1 METGFQKLEMGFQKL
16 ETFVK
21 CLPFPIGNVQILKKE
36 FVVGP
41 GLDAILDVT
50 IQNSFL
56 IFFLIT

>member
-1 METGFQKLEMGFQKL
+1 MKRLVFT
-16 ETFVK
+16 
-21 CLPFPIGNVQILKKE
+21 IGNVQILKKE

-41 GLDAILDVT
+41 GLDAILDVS